1 MVARKIQ
8 ARQGKVEVVEVVGK
22 SVKDVQ
28 TESLSKNIPQKR
40 HLEIW
45 LKKAWYAKKAYMK
58 KPLSLHGG
66 YTSTKLANFDNKML

>member
-8 ARQGKVEVVEVVGK
+8 ARQGGSSGWE
-22 SVKDVQ
+22 SVQDAQ
-28 TESLSKNIPQKR
+28 TESLSKKIPQKR
-40 HLEIW
+40 HFEICF
-45 LKKAWYAKKAYMK
+45 KKAWYAKKAYMK